1 VVRDV
6 DEWGITLTVSG
17 EWLAIAEAWGYDALI
32 RLARAAHDEAN
43 EHYTRAQKDWTRRS
57 RSRTLRERRRREKPT
72 GPGYP

>member
-1 VVRDV
+1 VRRPRYRAGVVRDV

-43 EHYTRAQKDWTRRS
+43 EHYTRAQKRLD
-57 RSRTLRERRRREKPT
+57 EAFEIADAAREKA
-72 GPGYP
+72 